1 MALRPE
7 WEGFNPDGLW
17 TSEVNVRDFIQA
29 NYTQYDGDQSF
40 LAGPTD
46 ATNKLFNE
54 LQKLQKAEHNKVSKG
69 LDGKERSGVLDLE
82 TKVVTGL
89 TAYGAAYI
97 CPEGKDLEKVVGLQ
111 TDKPLKRAF
120 MPYGGI
126 NMAVQSCEMYGYEVD
141 PEIKK
146 IFTEYHKTHN
156 QGVFDVY
163 TPEHRAVRS
172 AHILTGLPDTY
183 GRGRI
188 VGDYRRVALYG
199 IDYLI
204 QEKQKDFANIGDG
217 TMTEKVIRLREEVT
231 DQINALKGIKQMASL
246 YGYDISKP
254 AKNAREAFQWLYFGY
269 LAAIKTQNGAAMS
282 VGRVSTFLDIYIERD
297 IKNGTL
303 TESEAQELVDHIVMK
318 FRMVRFARIES
329 YNQLFSGDPIWATLE
344 VAGLG
349 QDGRSMVT
357 KNDFR
362 FLHTL
367 ENMGP
372 SPEPNITV
380 LYSKRLPENFRKY
393 AAKISIDTSSIQY
406 ENDDVMRPIWGD
418 DYSICCC
425 VSATQTGKEM
435 QFFGARANL
444 AKALLYAING
454 GIDEKLGKQI
464 APAYQPITSEYL
476 DYDEVMK
483 KYDVM
488 LEWLAGIY
496 VNTLNLIHYMHDKY
510 YYEAA
515 EMALIDTD
523 VRRTFATGIAG
534 FSHVIDSLSAI
545 KYAKVKVIRGDVEV
559 KDKQGNVVDVAK
571 NIAIDYEVEGDFPKY
586 GNDDDRA
593 DQIGVWL
600 LKTFLDKIKKRHTY
614 RNSEPT
620 TSILTITS
628 NVVYGRATGSLP
640 DGRKAGAPFAPGANP
655 SYGAEENGLVA
666 SLNSTAKIPYEWAL
680 DGISNTQSI
689 NPDALGRSEEE
700 KINNLVH
707 VMDGYFAQ
715 GAHHLNVNVFNR
727 EYLEKIMEDPSNP
740 EYANFTIRVS
750 GYAVKFVD
758 LTREQQLDVI
768 SRTFHATR

>member
-357 KNDFR
+357 KNDLKIWDLLQNQTLQFCILRDFR
-362 FLHTL
+362 KIS
-367 ENMGP
+367 ENMLQKFLL
-372 SPEPNITV
+372 TH
-380 LYSKRLPENFRKY
+380 L
-393 AAKISIDTSSIQY
+393 
-406 ENDDVMRPIWGD
+406 
-418 DYSICCC
+418 
-425 VSATQTGKEM
+425 
-435 QFFGARANL
+435 QF
-444 AKALLYAING
+444 
-454 GIDEKLGKQI
+454 
-464 APAYQPITSEYL
+464 S
-476 DYDEVMK
+476 MK
-483 KYDVM
+483 TM
-488 LEWLAGIY
+488 
-496 VNTLNLIHYMHDKY
+496 M
-510 YYEAA
+510 
-515 EMALIDTD
+515 
-523 VRRTFATGIAG
+523 
-534 FSHVIDSLSAI
+534 
-545 KYAKVKVIRGDVEV
+545 
-559 KDKQGNVVDVAK
+559 
-571 NIAIDYEVEGDFPKY
+571 
-586 GNDDDRA
+586 
-593 DQIGVWL
+593 
-600 LKTFLDKIKKRHTY
+600 
-614 RNSEPT
+614 
-620 TSILTITS
+620 
-628 NVVYGRATGSLP
+628 
-640 DGRKAGAPFAPGANP
+640 
-655 SYGAEENGLVA
+655 
-666 SLNSTAKIPYEWAL
+666 
-680 DGISNTQSI
+680 
-689 NPDALGRSEEE
+689 
-700 KINNLVH
+700 
-707 VMDGYFAQ
+707 
-715 GAHHLNVNVFNR
+715 
-727 EYLEKIMEDPSNP
+727 
-740 EYANFTIRVS
+740 
-750 GYAVKFVD
+750 
-758 LTREQQLDVI
+758 
-768 SRTFHATR
+768 